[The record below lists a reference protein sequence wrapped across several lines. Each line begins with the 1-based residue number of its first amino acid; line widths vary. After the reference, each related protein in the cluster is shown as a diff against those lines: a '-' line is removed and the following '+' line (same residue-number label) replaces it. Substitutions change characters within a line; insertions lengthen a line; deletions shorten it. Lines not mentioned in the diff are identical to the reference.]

1 MTRGFE
7 GWWRDAHLRVGCGE
21 GWRESG
27 AFFLDVL
34 VVAENLREVLA
45 FKAVKE
51 ILEEVVDS
59 HDGLVGEFR
68 QVEHEGVVRSH
79 GRILAAASIA
89 DVRFRMQTD
98 LSAASWLCFV
108 ESSPNSQ
115 TKLKLWRQQL
125 SQRYL
130 RQVDCP
136 IHYMPIYCNV

>member
-1 MTRGFE
+1 VT
-7 GWWRDAHLRVGCGE
+7 
-21 GWRESG
+21 S

-130 RQVDCP
+130 RQVRLSDTLYANP
-136 IHYMPIYCNV
+136 